1 MPASEPK
8 ITESSCSPY
17 ARSYGRFVKTLGLLN
32 KLLPLRLRIDCA
44 EMVGKIL
51 NPDKLLNQKITDN
64 LARFIGES
72 NKPIWS
78 NGKILRSFHAHAGV
92 AGLDHITYQRK
103 TSRWLDLAVHVNGIE
118 NLKIEDPTKSSG
130 TLVLTYHNHYKFLLP
145 VTLGLLG
152 FKVSAMAI
160 DWRLSEVG
168 LCGHTR
174 SIYKNFFSDVES
186 YFNGG
191 RFIYLD
197 GTSPISTLRSLNKT
211 LQDRQILI
219 SLNDVYHPISGSR
232 HHEVQFFKRTLRCP
246 TGIIEKA
253 IHSGAEVVC
262 AYIYWD
268 RHRANYRLNV
278 KRFDNTSDAKHV
290 VDSYV
295 ELLETEIKR
304 DPGFWEG
311 WKLL

>member
-1 MPASEPK
+1 
-8 ITESSCSPY
+8 
-17 ARSYGRFVKTLGLLN
+17 
-32 KLLPLRLRIDCA
+32 
-44 EMVGKIL
+44 MVGRLI
-51 NPDKLLNQKITDN
+51 NPDKILNQKITDN
-64 LARFIGES
+64 LARFIGE
-72 NKPIWS
+72 NNNTMWTAE
-78 NGKILRSFHAHAGV
+78 KILRSFHAHAGV
-92 AGLDHITYQRK
+92 AGLDHITYQQK
-103 TSRWLDLAVHVNGIE
+103 TSRWLDQAVHVNGIE
-118 NLKIEDPTKSSG
+118 NLKTDDPSRSSG

-168 LCGHTR
+168 LCGHTQ
-174 SIYKNFFSDVES
+174 SIYENFFSNVES

-197 GTSPISTLRSLNKT
+197 GTSPISTLKSLNKT
-211 LQDRQILI
+211 LIDGQILI

-232 HHEVQFFKRTLRCP
+232 HHEVQFLNRKLRCP
-246 TGIIEKA
+246 TGIIETA
-253 IHSGAEVVC
+253 INSGAEIVC

-268 RHRANYRLNV
+268 RHRANYSLSV
-278 KRFDNTSDAKHV
+278 VRFDNKSDAKYV
-290 VDSYV
+290 IDSYV

>member
-1 MPASEPK
+1 MPSNKANSNN
-8 ITESSCSPY
+8 SQCSPY

-32 KLLPLRLRIDCA
+32 RFLPLKRRTNCA
-44 EMVGKIL
+44 EIIGRLI

-64 LARFIGES
+64 LASFIGEN
-72 NKPIWS
+72 NKPTWTDE
-78 NGKILRSFHAHAGV
+78 KILQSFHAHAGV

-103 TSRWLDLAVHVNGIE
+103 TSSWLDQAVHVNGIE
-118 NLKIEDPTKSSG
+118 DLKPNDPSRSCG

-168 LCGHTR
+168 LCGHTQ
-174 SIYKNFFSDVES
+174 SIYENFFSDVES

-197 GTSPISTLRSLNKT
+197 GTSPISTLKSLNKT
-211 LQDRQILI
+211 LQDRQVLI

-232 HHEVQFFKRTLRCP
+232 HHEVQFFNRTLRCP
-246 TGIIEKA
+246 TGIIETA
-253 IHSGAEVVC
+253 LHSGAEIVC

-268 RHRANYRLNV
+268 RHRAHYRLNV
-278 KRFDNTSDAKHV
+278 RRFDNTSDAKYV
-290 VDSYV
+290 IDSYV